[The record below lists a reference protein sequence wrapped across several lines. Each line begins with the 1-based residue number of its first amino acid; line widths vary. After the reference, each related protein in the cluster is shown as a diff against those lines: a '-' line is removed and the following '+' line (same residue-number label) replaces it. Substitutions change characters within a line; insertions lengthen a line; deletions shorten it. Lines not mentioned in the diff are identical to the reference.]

1 MRKFNQE
8 EDNILLQAISQ
19 HPHNLQEAFRV
30 TSIATKRSIDVIQQ
44 RWYKCLS
51 RKANPLFLTIG
62 NTNTIINRKNGTKQ
76 HPVTS
81 TSINEDTFNR
91 IIQAVTENLINYF
104 NHENK

>member
-1 MRKFNQE
+1 MRKFSQE

-62 NTNTIINRKNGTKQ
+62 STNTIVNRKNGTTN

-81 TSINEDTFNR
+81 TPINEDTFNR
-91 IIQAVTENLINYF
+91 IVQTVTENLINYF
-104 NHENK
+104 RNESK

>member
-19 HPHNLQEAFRV
+19 HPHNLQEAFRI
-30 TSIATKRSIDVIQQ
+30 TSIVTKRSTDVIQQ
-44 RWYKCLS
+44 HWYKQLS

-62 NTNTIINRKNGTKQ
+62 STNTIVNRKNGTTK

-81 TSINEDTFNR
+81 TLINEDTFNR

-104 NHENK
+104 SNENK